1 MHYSLFM
8 NKCISVKSSGGQ
20 RSWRNKS
27 NHLKQIDG
35 WLHTLLL
42 PGVMLDARRELEPRV
57 QRPHSHP
64 AGPHVTVTH
73 WGEKTAQGHWP
84 EGISIPWGRFFFW
97 VRLGH
102 LRACPPV
109 RALVLWGEWGP
120 ALPPT
125 SELLNP
131 NFRHP
136 YPYTKPTSG
145 PERRKWEKYGR
156 QRIKPERL
164 RSSLAQA
171 QKGLV
176 CRAQGGVVPH
186 SLPAKGAAWGHGFR
200 WVGHGYL
207 PPNCSTLT
215 SRRHQTPTATPS
227 SRFGSTALQPV
238 PFASAWE
245 RLQEAV
251 WLI

>member
-1 MHYSLFM
+1 M

-20 RSWRNKS
+20 CSWRNKS

-42 PGVMLDARRELEPRV
+42 PGVTLDARRELEPRV

-64 AGPHVTVTH
+64 AGPHVTVRDSLRGKNCPGSLARGYFDPLR
-73 WGEKTAQGHWP
+73 W
-84 EGISIPWGRFFFW
+84 IFFW

-102 LRACPPV
+102 LTACPPV

-125 SELLNP
+125 PELLNP

-171 QKGLV
+171 HKGLV

-186 SLPAKGAAWGHGFR
+186 SLPTKGAAWGHGFR
-200 WVGHGYL
+200 GVGHGSL

-215 SRRHQTPTATPS
+215 SRRCQTPTAAPS
-227 SRFGSTALQPV
+227 SRFGNTAPQPI
-238 PFASAWE
+238 PLASAWE
-245 RLQEAV
+245 RLEEAV